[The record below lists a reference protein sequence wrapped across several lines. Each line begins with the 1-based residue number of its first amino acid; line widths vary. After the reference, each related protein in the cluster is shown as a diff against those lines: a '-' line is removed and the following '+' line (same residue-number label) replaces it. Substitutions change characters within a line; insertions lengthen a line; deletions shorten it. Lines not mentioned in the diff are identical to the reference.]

1 VGTQGQSEGP
11 GTELPQK
18 FLIVGI
24 GGSAGGL
31 EALEKFFANVPAKS
45 GMAFVVIQH
54 LAPHHVS
61 ILAELL
67 GRTARIPIVE
77 VRDGARVE
85 PDHAYVIAPGTELK
99 IAGGAFVVSDVPRH
113 DAVDVFFAS
122 LAEEWGQNAVGI
134 VLSGSGADGT
144 NGLRAIKEHG
154 GLTLAQPPETARH
167 GAMPASAIEAGVV
180 DYVLPVER
188 MPAKLH
194 ERALAIRTARPV
206 LLEEQP
212 AARAA
217 GKRIPDKQI
226 AGRIPDICEILLRAT
241 GHDFSRYKKG
251 TLLRRI
257 RRRIE
262 LLLLPSADEYVERL
276 AKNPEEPALLMN
288 DLLIGVTQFF
298 RDPEA
303 FEFLAQH
310 VIPRI
315 LAGKNAAQTVRIW
328 VPGCASGEEAYSIA
342 MLIRE
347 QLAGMRSAPRIQIFA
362 TDIDQEALA
371 EARRGLYPAEIAEHV
386 SPERLA
392 RFFTRDGAHYLVT
405 PELRE
410 MCIFSPHSLVRDP
423 PFSGL
428 DLVSCRNVLIYLEA
442 ELQRKLIPIFHYALK
457 PAGYLFLGLSEAPPP
472 VQPELFET
480 IDKQHHIYQRI
491 EPIARPAVE
500 FPLAPGAPRVAARPR
515 IERPAPTEHQLIC
528 AAFEHLV
535 LQEYAPPAAVV
546 NARGDVLCVAGPT
559 GRYLQPPVGV
569 LTTNI
574 LNVAHASLRVDLHA
588 ALNEAATRGKSV
600 VRDNVL
606 VKVDDEPRSL
616 RLTVRPLAG
625 IGDEAKL
632 YAVILQEQ
640 LEKGISPIEGPEAA
654 TELQPAIVAQLESE
668 LRTTR
673 AELSATVESFA
684 TSNEEL
690 QSSNEELQ
698 SANEELQS
706 ANEELQTSQE
716 ELKSVNEEL
725 ETVNTELQRR
735 VEELAH
741 ANNDLK
747 NFFSASDVAILILDE
762 ELCVSRFTPAAS
774 RLFHLIEADI
784 GRPFGDFAPRFTG
797 NPLADD
803 ANQVLRTLVPI
814 QRQAKILDGEAWFL
828 LRLLPYRTQQNVIA
842 GVVIALTDISELK
855 RAEAELRRLATVVK
869 DSDDAI
875 TVHDLDGHILAWN
888 RGAVKM
894 YGYSE
899 DEALRMNVA
908 ALVPTEGESQI
919 HAVLESVKRG
929 QDIASLEVK
938 RRTKDGRILD
948 VWLTATRLV
957 DEDGRPIAV
966 ATTERDMTER
976 NRAERQLREANARLV
991 QAELKDEFLA
1001 ALSHEL
1007 RNPLAAITSSLYALD
1022 HVEPGS
1028 DQARQARAIVGR
1040 QVGYLTHI
1048 VDDLLD
1054 VTRIARGK
1062 LRLSRELLDLGQLAH
1077 HTVEDH
1083 RSLFVARN
1091 VELKFL
1097 PPPVEVWVNGDRTRL
1112 AQAIG
1117 NLLQN
1122 SLKFTPPGGKTTVS
1136 VEADAAH
1143 GHAIVRVHDDGS
1155 GIAPDVLPRLFEAFV
1170 QADTTLDRS
1179 RGGLGLGLALVR
1191 GLSELHGGSVRGES
1205 AGLGKGATFTI
1216 TLPLGA
1222 APARAVEPER
1232 PARGERAQRRVLIIE
1247 DSEDLAQSLR
1257 LALELDK
1264 HVVDI
1269 AESGPEGIEKARVF
1283 RPDIIFCDIGL
1294 PEMDGYAI
1302 ARALRADPELGRLS
1316 LVAMSGY
1323 ARPEDIAKAKEAG
1336 FDSHLAK
1343 PPEIEDVLEQ
1353 VAALPSSN
1361 R

>member
-1 VGTQGQSEGP
+1 
-11 GTELPQK
+11 
-18 FLIVGI
+18 
-24 GGSAGGL
+24 
-31 EALEKFFANVPAKS
+31 
-45 GMAFVVIQH
+45 
-54 LAPHHVS
+54 
-61 ILAELL
+61 
-67 GRTARIPIVE
+67 
-77 VRDGARVE
+77 
-85 PDHAYVIAPGTELK
+85 
-99 IAGGAFVVSDVPRH
+99 
-113 DAVDVFFAS
+113 
-122 LAEEWGQNAVGI
+122 
-134 VLSGSGADGT
+134 
-144 NGLRAIKEHG
+144 
-154 GLTLAQPPETARH
+154 
-167 GAMPASAIEAGVV
+167 
-180 DYVLPVER
+180 
-188 MPAKLH
+188 
-194 ERALAIRTARPV
+194 
-206 LLEEQP
+206 
-212 AARAA
+212 
-217 GKRIPDKQI
+217 
-226 AGRIPDICEILLRAT
+226 
-241 GHDFSRYKKG
+241 
-251 TLLRRI
+251 
-257 RRRIE
+257 
-262 LLLLPSADEYVERL
+262 
-276 AKNPEEPALLMN
+276 
-288 DLLIGVTQFF
+288 
-298 RDPEA
+298 
-303 FEFLAQH
+303 

-546 NARGDVLCVAGPT
+546 NTRGDVLCVAGPT

-640 LEKGISPIEGPEAA
+640 LEKGISPIEGPEAV

-673 AELSATVESFA
+673 AELSATVESLA

-908 ALVPTEGESQI
+908 ALVPTDRAARNGRLCHRASAARRPGARPLVTRCHVRLRAARGHRQGEGGRIRFASGETARDRRCLRAGRGA
-919 HAVLESVKRG
+919 AVVVESVSTRTFPRASIPVGDGLPLPRPASGFDDGACAAAGGRWHGEGGDGDARQIATAEYGRARG
-929 QDIASLEVK
+929 ATA
-938 RRTKDGRILD
+938 RRG
-948 VWLTATRLV
+948 VAPV
-957 DEDGRPIAV
+957 PFGAV
-966 ATTERDMTER
+966 
-976 NRAERQLREANARLV
+976 REAGL
-991 QAELKDEFLA
+991 
-1001 ALSHEL
+1001 
-1007 RNPLAAITSSLYALD
+1007 
-1022 HVEPGS
+1022 
-1028 DQARQARAIVGR
+1028 ARQAGAPRGVRAG
-1040 QVGYLTHI
+1040 
-1048 VDDLLD
+1048 
-1054 VTRIARGK
+1054 
-1062 LRLSRELLDLGQLAH
+1062 
-1077 HTVEDH
+1077 
-1083 RSLFVARN
+1083 
-1091 VELKFL
+1091 
-1097 PPPVEVWVNGDRTRL
+1097 
-1112 AQAIG
+1112 
-1117 NLLQN
+1117 
-1122 SLKFTPPGGKTTVS
+1122 
-1136 VEADAAH
+1136 ADAA
-1143 GHAIVRVHDDGS
+1143 
-1155 GIAPDVLPRLFEAFV
+1155 
-1170 QADTTLDRS
+1170 
-1179 RGGLGLGLALVR
+1179 
-1191 GLSELHGGSVRGES
+1191 
-1205 AGLGKGATFTI
+1205 
-1216 TLPLGA
+1216 
-1222 APARAVEPER
+1222 
-1232 PARGERAQRRVLIIE
+1232 
-1247 DSEDLAQSLR
+1247 
-1257 LALELDK
+1257 
-1264 HVVDI
+1264 
-1269 AESGPEGIEKARVF
+1269 
-1283 RPDIIFCDIGL
+1283 
-1294 PEMDGYAI
+1294 
-1302 ARALRADPELGRLS
+1302 
-1316 LVAMSGY
+1316 
-1323 ARPEDIAKAKEAG
+1323 
-1336 FDSHLAK
+1336 
-1343 PPEIEDVLEQ
+1343 
-1353 VAALPSSN
+1353 
-1361 R
+1361 